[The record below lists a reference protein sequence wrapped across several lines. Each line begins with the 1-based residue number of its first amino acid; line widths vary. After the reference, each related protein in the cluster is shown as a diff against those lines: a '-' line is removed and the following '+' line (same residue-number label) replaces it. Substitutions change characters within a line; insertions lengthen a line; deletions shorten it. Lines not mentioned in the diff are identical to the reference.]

1 MDENKPCQLLGRALF
16 ARLEPG
22 HADAE
27 LRREL
32 AKRLH
37 RGRACPGFDPA
48 DIGVGD
54 ARLGEVS
61 LRETEAL
68 SSLPQSSSDCSRRA
82 IGRSC
87 HSAGSL
93 ASTSRDQ
100 RDLACAS
107 SATMRGVPGLPYFL
121 RVLY

>member
-32 AKRLH
+32 AQRLH
-37 RGRACPGFDPA
+37 RGRARPGLDPA
-48 DIGVGD
+48 DVGVGD
-54 ARLGEVS
+54 AWLGEVS

-93 ASTSRDQ
+93 ASTSTATGGI
-100 RDLACAS
+100 LPP
-107 SATMRGVPGLPYFL
+107 SARPSKSRARRWTREP
-121 RVLY
+121 